1 VEQISVIPH
10 RERPV
15 PPDRLRRLYD
25 HLGWW
30 PERSEAAIAAMLS
43 GTIAVG
49 AWHEDELVGFA
60 RAVTDGL
67 FRAYLEDVAV
77 HADHRRQGIGSRLVA
92 RLLRELGDVD
102 LTSLFCQPDLVAVY
116 EPLGFRPTRQ
126 VVLHRRPGPQ
136 A

>member
-1 VEQISVIPH
+1 MEQITIAPH

-15 PPDRLRRLYD
+15 PSDRLRRLYD

-30 PERSEAAIAAMLS
+30 PERGEAAIAGMLS
-43 GTIAVG
+43 GAIAVG
-49 AWHEDELVGFA
+49 AWREDELVGFA

-77 HADHRRQGIGSRLVA
+77 HSDHRRQGIGSRLVS
-92 RLLRELGDVD
+92 RLLRELGDID
-102 LTSLFCQPDLVAVY
+102 LTSLFCQPDLVAFY
-116 EPLGFRPTRQ
+116 EKLGFRPTRQ
-126 VVLHRRPGPQ
+126 IVLHRRHDRQ